1 MSWLLVLIDI
11 DSYAILITARESIG
25 HLASHEIYRPT
36 KFEIVPLRLGKGS
49 TIQDPDEAGF
59 IELITHHFNKNTF
72 YFSYTYDLTSSLQ
85 RNALKPQKDAPIFE
99 TADDRFYWNK
109 FLQTPLIDFR
119 NQSAT
124 NAPVDAFILPLMFGF
139 VRIQHTFANHKALT
153 VALISR
159 RSRFRVG
166 TRYFSR
172 GIDEAGNVSNFNE
185 TEQLVLVPASTK
197 QTWMSYV
204 QTRGSVPAYWAEVN
218 DLKYKP
224 KIRVL
229 SKIEK
234 SVCPPSRRV
243 IVRWLTYAL
252 QIEPARKHFQ
262 QQVEA
267 YGGTILVNLVDQAGR
282 EKPVK
287 LVFEE
292 LVRNL
297 GMEKVN
303 YVYFDFHAECSKM
316 RWGRISLLIDH
327 LRDDLIA
334 QEYLSAKVK
343 MLIMTDGP
351 RFMAINS

>member
-1 MSWLLVLIDI
+1 MLIDI
-11 DSYAILITARESIG
+11 DSYAILITARESVG
-25 HLASHEIYRPT
+25 HLASHEIYRLT
-36 KFEIVPLRLGKGS
+36 KFEIVPLRLGRGN

-59 IELITHHFNKNTF
+59 IELITHHFNSNNF
-72 YFSYTYDLTSSLQ
+72 YFSYTHDLTSSLQ
-85 RNALKPQKDAPIFE
+85 RNALKPQQNTPFFQ

-124 NAPVDAFILPLMFGF
+124 NAPVDAFILPVMFGF

-185 TEQLVLVPASTK
+185 TEQLILVPGSTN
-197 QTWMSYV
+197 QMWMSYV

-218 DLKYKP
+218 DLRYKP
-224 KIRVL
+224 KLRVP
-229 SKIEK
+229 SKIDK
-234 SVCPPSRRV
+234 SVCPPYRRV
-243 IVRWLTYAL
+243 IVRWLTYTF
-252 QIEPARKHFQ
+252 QIEPAQKHLQ
-262 QQVEA
+262 QQVEV
-267 YGGTILVNLVDQAGR
+267 YGCNILVNLVDQTGR

-287 LVFEE
+287 LAFEE
-292 LVRNL
+292 LIRNL
-297 GMEKVN
+297 GMEKVK

-327 LRDDLIA
+327 LQDNLIA
-334 QEYLSAKVK
+334 QGYLFPQVE
-343 MLIMTDGP
+343 MLIVTDGR
-351 RFMAINS
+351 RFMAMNS